1 MNAELD
7 IHFEINTPHDLIIPP
22 LGLCEKTAPDV
33 YATNDNGP
41 NSKIEFYHGDCLEVM
56 KALPSESIDLI
67 VTSPPYNL
75 GATVPNWRP
84 KGEKREPG
92 YDGYDDKMSEEDYRI
107 WQHKCLREMWRLLS
121 PRGAIFYN
129 HKPRIQQ
136 AILDTRLGLIPSEI
150 PLHQNIVWFTRSAF
164 HPSLHHFSSAHQLLM
179 VLSKPEYRLCST
191 GASGL
196 GDVWD
201 IAIER
206 NNFHPYPF
214 PISLPQRIIETSLH
228 NSTILDPFG
237 GSGSTALAAK
247 LCGKSC
253 ISIDQSAEYV
263 RKARERFGPDVDW
276 QEGQVNGFAHWQTS
290 YQHEEQLR
298 SSSTFVLESAK
309 KAFARTR
316 PQRTAKDMLADR
328 NKVIEG
334 IDRTCEQIAVGESSP
349 FRGWYEVRNAHAE
362 VTLRWGQKKIELPHG
377 ETETIV
383 KRVNLGD
390 YYFSLKQEVQAG
402 NLDKAILNAKGSV
415 KKRRKLSESKRA
427 QMAERRKET
436 LRTRAVE
443 ASAWQIGALREFESQ
458 SARLH
463 IANEPRE
470 VAA

>member
-1 MNAELD
+1 LNAELD
-7 IHFEINTPHDLIIPP
+7 IHSENDTPHDLIIPP

-33 YATNDNGP
+33 IGANDNGP
-41 NSKIEFYHGDCLEVM
+41 KSKIEFYNGDCLAVM
-56 KALPSESIDLI
+56 KTLPSESIDLI
-67 VTSPPYNL
+67 ITSPPYNL
-75 GATVPNWRP
+75 GETLPNWRP
-84 KGEKREPG
+84 KGERREPG
-92 YDGYDDKMSEEDYRI
+92 YDGYDDKMTEEDYRI

-129 HKPRIQQ
+129 HKPRIKQKV
-136 AILDTRLGLIPSEI
+136 LDTRLGLIPPEI
-150 PLHQNIVWFTRSAF
+150 PLHQIIVWFTRSAF
-164 HPSLHHFSSAHQLLM
+164 QPSLHHFAPAHQWLM
-179 VLSKPEYRLCST
+179 ILSKPDWRLRNT
-191 GASGL
+191 GVSGL

-214 PISLPQRIIETSLH
+214 PVSLPQRIIETSLH
-228 NSTILDPFG
+228 NATVLDPFG

-263 RKARERFGPDVDW
+263 GKARSRFGPDVDW
-276 QEGQVNGFAHWQTS
+276 QEGQVNGFDHWQTS

-316 PQRTAKDMLADR
+316 PRRTAKDMLADR

-377 ETETIV
+377 EMETII
-383 KRVNLGD
+383 KRVDLGN
-390 YYFSLKQEVQAG
+390 YYLSLKQEVQAG
-402 NLDKAILNAKGSV
+402 NLDKEILNAKGSV
-415 KKRRKLSESKRA
+415 KKRRKLSESKRV

-436 LRTRAVE
+436 LRARAAE
-443 ASAWQIGALREFESQ
+443 ASAGQIGTPCGPVLLPV
-458 SARLH
+458 RLH
-463 IANEPRE
+463 IADQSRE